1 MKAATALLRI
11 ADYDTVI
18 SIHAARE
25 GGDLINDC
33 CARTIRI
40 SIHAAREGGD
50 SEGERQASTFG
61 ISIHAAREGGD
72 AQTLTMTTPFAYFN
86 PRRP

>member
-1 MKAATALLRI
+1 MRGVLNAYQR
-11 ADYDTVI
+11 I

-50 SEGERQASTFG
+50 VVRRPLPANKL

-72 AQTLTMTTPFAYFN
+72 KSPEL
-86 PRRP
+86 